1 MYDHGAYPTVQEQ
14 RPFLEAYARARLGAE
29 RRVQPSDVDSA
40 EVSALVDALAA
51 EASAAAPLAHCVWGL
66 WALCALPA
74 AVAAAGGGCDGS
86 CGFSHIEYAERRLGA
101 FFASF
106 EATPLFEEE
115 LNLIYDSKCAV
126 CRWEVQ
132 SARDM
137 SRAPAD
143 IWPCPR
149 HPPPVILTRAVRLRP
164 ALTRRRGEDPLHRP
178 RRWPPPA
185 CTLLR
190 PTYPTARADCG

>member
-1 MYDHGAYPTVQEQ
+1 M
-14 RPFLEAYARARLGAE
+14 
-29 RRVQPSDVDSA
+29 
-40 EVSALVDALAA
+40 
-51 EASAAAPLAHCVWGL
+51 WGL

-74 AVAAAGGGCDGS
+74 AVAAAGGGCDGNY
-86 CGFSHIEYAERRLGA
+86 GFSHIEYAERRLGA

-132 SARDM
+132 SARIM
-137 SRAPAD
+137 TRAPAD
-143 IWPCPR
+143 TGFRPR
-149 HPPPVILTRAVRLRP
+149 HQSSAILTRAVRLRP
-164 ALTRRRGEDPLHRP
+164 ALTRRRREDPLHRP
-178 RRWPPPA
+178 RGWPPPA

-190 PTYPTARADCG
+190 PTYLTARTDYG